1 LALNVIQVSAVVLT
15 VVIGWPVDAAQ
26 DYQIRL
32 QQPGKVG
39 SKYRLSGIGSQT
51 DRATITSGGK
61 MIQSTE
67 NAFTVELTADVTEL
81 ETEAKGHV
89 TRKSL
94 TVISSKITKE
104 GASKPLLPQGTV
116 VLATVEGDRT
126 VFKVDGELVA
136 DDVAKGLSSLISVY
150 TGGPDDDEVFGTKTR
165 RRVGESWSLDAD
177 AVTAFLKEIGA
188 QAPKEGI
195 SGSTTLQKVEDNHLF
210 ISASMI
216 VKQLVMPLP
225 SGFKCDAGEFRA
237 EFSGRFPVGRSNSG
251 LDGTQSLLISMTGK
265 RPQTDT
271 QAEITMK
278 IHSEASSR
286 YSISGVK

>member
-1 LALNVIQVSAVVLT
+1 MNLNVIRVSAVILT
-15 VVIGWPVDAAQ
+15 VNIGWSVDAAQ

-39 SKYRLSGIGSQT
+39 MMYRLSGIGAQT

-67 NAFTVELTADVTEL
+67 NVFTVELTAEVTEL

-94 TVISSKITKE
+94 IVISSKITK
-104 GASKPLLPQGTV
+104 GSASEPLLPQGTV
-116 VLATVEGDRT
+116 VLATVEGGRT
-126 VFKVDGELVA
+126 VFKVNGESVA

-150 TGGPDDDEVFGTKTR
+150 TGGPDDDEVFGTRIR

-177 AVTAFLKEIGA
+177 AVTAFLKEIDA
-188 QAPKEGI
+188 QAPKEAI
-195 SGSTTLQKVEDNHLF
+195 SGKTTLLKVEDNHLF

-237 EFSGRFPVGRSNSG
+237 EFSGRFPVGQSNSG
-251 LDGTQSLLISMTGK
+251 LDETQSLLILMTGK
-265 RPQTDT
+265 RPPTDG
-271 QAEITMK
+271 QAEVTMK

-286 YSISGVK
+286 YSISGVR